1 VLFCWTSLYCTLNFL
16 QLQSLAIPLGCLY
29 QFCSASMIHSQSS
42 LFILKK
48 YTYLVFNMSCQLHAC
63 YAVLFLCFFFC
74 SVFVRSFLFLVFLW
88 ICTMNFLLMW
98 QFSIPNMHLNWVE
111 GIACCLYLSDYAFE
125 LYSWRFLILILKHC
139 P

>member
-1 VLFCWTSLYCTLNFL
+1 MLFCWTSLYCTLNFL

-63 YAVLFLCFFFC
+63 YAVLFLCFFFLFCLC
-74 SVFVRSFLFLVFLW
+74 SFFSFSCFLMNLYNDFSFNVTVFY
-88 ICTMNFLLMW
+88 T
-98 QFSIPNMHLNWVE
+98 QH
-111 GIACCLYLSDYAFE
+111 AFE
-125 LYSWRFLILILKHC
+125 LVRGHC
-139 P
+139 VLLVSFRLCI

>member
-48 YTYLVFNMSCQLHAC
+48 YTYLVFNMSCQLRAC
-63 YAVLFLCFFFC
+63 YAVLFLCFFFLFCLC
-74 SVFVRSFLFLVFLW
+74 SFFSFSCFLMNLYNDFSFNVTVFY
-88 ICTMNFLLMW
+88 T
-98 QFSIPNMHLNWVE
+98 QH
-111 GIACCLYLSDYAFE
+111 AFE
-125 LYSWRFLILILKHC
+125 LGRGHC
-139 P
+139 VLLVSFRLCI

>member
-63 YAVLFLCFFFC
+63 YAVLFLCFFFFIL
-74 SVFVRSFLFLVFLW
+74 SLFVLFFFLFSYESV
-88 ICTMNFLLMW
+88 
-98 QFSIPNMHLNWVE
+98 Q
-111 GIACCLYLSDYAFE
+111 
-125 LYSWRFLILILKHC
+125 
-139 P
+139 